1 MSGNT
6 FGTLFK
12 VTTFGESHG
21 PAIGAVVDGMP
32 SGVEIDLRFIQSELD
47 RRRPGNKAAGSTL
60 RKESDTVEILS
71 GVFEGKS
78 TGTSIGMLIRNSDQ
92 HSKDYSELQNL
103 FRPGHADWGFHAKYG
118 FRDHRGGGRSSGR
131 ETACRV
137 AAGALAKLLLKS
149 ISQVKITAYALE
161 IGGVRA
167 EKIDFDEIEK
177 NPLRAPDLQA
187 AEKMAARIEECR
199 NGLDSCGGIV
209 ECRISGVPAG
219 WGEPVFDKLDA
230 LLAHAIFS
238 IGAVKGF
245 TVGAGFGAARSTGS
259 VNNSAPGAAGGIRG
273 GISDGNEIVFQAAV
287 KPTPSIGQVQTMPGT
302 DGQMHD
308 FAIKGRHDV
317 CIVPRVIPVIESMA
331 AMVLAECALAQRSA
345 RICSENF

>member
-1 MSGNT
+1 MSGST
-6 FGTLFK
+6 FGTIFK

-32 SGVEIDLRFIQSELD
+32 AGVEIDQNFIQQELD
-47 RRRPGNKAAGSTL
+47 RRRPGSKAAGSTL

-78 TGTSIGMLIRNSDQ
+78 TGTPIGLLIRNSDQ
-92 HSKDYSELQNL
+92 HSSDYSQLKDL

-118 FRDHRGGGRSSGR
+118 FRDYRGGGRSSGR

-137 AAGALAKLLLKS
+137 AAGALAKLLLRR

-161 IGGVRA
+161 IGGVRCQN
-167 EKIDFDEIEK
+167 IDLEQIEK
-177 NPLRAPDLQA
+177 NPLRAPDLSA
-187 AEKMAARIEECR
+187 AEKMAERIEECR
-199 NGLDSCGGIV
+199 KNLDSCGGIV
-209 ECRISGVPAG
+209 ECRITGVPAG
-219 WGEPVFDKLDA
+219 WGEPVFDKLDS
-230 LLAHAIFS
+230 LLAQAVFS

-245 TVGAGFGAARSTGS
+245 TVGAGFAAASSTGS

-273 GISDGNEIVFQAAV
+273 GISDGDEIVFQAAV
-287 KPTPSIGQVQTMPGT
+287 KPTPSIGQEQLMPGV
-302 DGQMHD
+302 DGAMHP

-317 CIVPRVIPVIESMA
+317 CIVPRVVPVVESMA
-331 AMVLAECALAQRSA
+331 ALVLAECALRQRCA
-345 RICSENF
+345 VVSENSN

>member
-32 SGVEIDLRFIQSELD
+32 AGVEIDPGFIQSELD

-92 HSKDYSELQNL
+92 HSKDYSELKNL

-118 FRDHRGGGRSSGR
+118 FRDYRGGGRSSGR

-137 AAGALAKLLLKS
+137 AAGALAKLLLQS

-161 IGGVRA
+161 IGGIRA
-167 EKIDFDEIEK
+167 EKIAFDEIEK
-177 NPLRAPDLQA
+177 NPLRAPDCQA

-219 WGEPVFDKLDA
+219 WGEPVFDKMDA

-245 TVGAGFGAARSTGS
+245 TVGDGFDAARSVGS
-259 VNNSAPGAAGGIRG
+259 VNNSSPGAAGGIRG

-287 KPTPSIGQVQTMPGT
+287 KPTPSIGKEQSMPGI
-302 DGQMHD
+302 DGKMHD

-317 CIVPRVIPVIESMA
+317 CIVPRVVPVIESMA
-331 AMVLAECALAQRSA
+331 ALVLADCALAQRCA
-345 RICSENF
+345 RI

>member
-1 MSGNT
+1 MSSNT

-32 SGVEIDLRFIQSELD
+32 AGVLIDREFIQRELD
-47 RRRPGNKAAGSTL
+47 RRRPGGGAAGSTN

-78 TGTSIGMLIRNSDQ
+78 TGTPIALLIRNSDQ
-92 HSKDYSELQNL
+92 HSSDYSELKDL

-118 FRDHRGGGRSSGR
+118 FRDYRGGGRSSGR

-137 AAGALAKLLLKS
+137 AAGALAKLLLAALTP
-149 ISQVKITAYALE
+149 VKITAYTLE
-161 IGGVRA
+161 AGGIRA
-167 EKIDFDEIEK
+167 EKIALDEIDQ
-177 NPLRAPDLQA
+177 NPLRAPDNEA
-187 AEKMAARIEECR
+187 ALKMAERIETCR
-199 NGLDSCGGIV
+199 RELDSCGGVV
-209 ECRISGVPAG
+209 ECRITGVPAG

-230 LLAHAIFS
+230 LLAHAVFS

-245 TVGAGFGAARSTGS
+245 TVGSGFEAAKTVGS
-259 VNNSAPGAAGGIRG
+259 ANNADPEAAGGIRG
-273 GISDGNEIVFQAAV
+273 GISDGGEIVFQAAI
-287 KPTPSIGQVQTMPGT
+287 KPTPSIGKEQTMPGI
-302 DGQMHD
+302 DGKEHT

-317 CIVPRVIPVIESMA
+317 CIVPRVIPVIEAMA
-331 AMVLAECALAQRSA
+331 AIVLADCALRQRSSV
-345 RICSENF
+345 I

>member
-1 MSGNT
+1 MSDNT
-6 FGTLFK
+6 FGKIFK

-32 SGVEIDLRFIQSELD
+32 AGIIVDREFIQHDLD
-47 RRRPGNKAAGSTL
+47 RRRPGSDAAGSTR

-78 TGTSIGMLIRNSDQ
+78 TGTPIALLIRNSDQ
-92 HSKDYSELQNL
+92 HSSDYSELKDL

-137 AAGALAKLLLKS
+137 AAGALAKLLLQQ
-149 ISQVKITAYALE
+149 IAPVQITAYTLEAGGIRAGKIAL
-161 IGGVRA
+161 
-167 EKIDFDEIEK
+167 DEINS
-177 NPLRAPDLQA
+177 NPLRAPDNEA
-187 AEKMAARIEECR
+187 AQKMLERIESCR
-199 NGLDSCGGIV
+199 LSQDSCGGIV
-209 ECRISGVPAG
+209 ECRISGIPAG

-230 LLAHAIFS
+230 LLGHAILS

-245 TVGAGFGAARSTGS
+245 TVGSGFEAARTTGS

-273 GISDGNEIVFQAAV
+273 GISDGDEILFQAAV
-287 KPTPSIGQVQTMPGT
+287 KPTPSISREQMMPGT
-302 DGQMHD
+302 DGALHS

-317 CIVPRVIPVIESMA
+317 CIVPRIIPVIEAMA
-331 AMVLAECALAQRSA
+331 AIVLADCALRQRCA
-345 RICSENF
+345 VI

>member
-32 SGVEIDLRFIQSELD
+32 AGVEIDLEFIQSELD

-118 FRDHRGGGRSSGR
+118 FRDYRGGGRSSGR

-137 AAGALAKLLLKS
+137 AAGALAKLMLKS
-149 ISQVKITAYALE
+149 ISEIKITAYALE

-167 EKIDFDEIEK
+167 EKIAFDEIEK
-177 NPLRAPDLQA
+177 NPLRAPDSQA

-199 NGLDSCGGIV
+199 NDLESCGGIV

-219 WGEPVFDKLDA
+219 WGEPVFDKMDA

-245 TVGAGFGAARSTGS
+245 TVGNGFDAARSVGS

-273 GISDGNEIVFQAAV
+273 GISDGNEIIFQAAV
-287 KPTPSIGQVQTMPGT
+287 KPTPSIGKVQSMPGI

-317 CIVPRVIPVIESMA
+317 CIVPRVVPVIEAMA
-331 AMVLAECALAQRSA
+331 AIVLAECALAQRCA